1 MKEDKPH
8 PTGFIT
14 LEDQDF
20 LKTIGITGLSPGL
33 DFLLRQ
39 QKESREALVKIEARA
54 DGLTQLELN
63 EATYKKLAKEQD
75 RPIEDLRENFRLFRD
90 ITDLPD
96 DEEEWP

>member
-1 MKEDKPH
+1 VKKEKAH

-39 QKESREALVKIEARA
+39 QKESREALAKIEARA
-54 DGLTQLELN
+54 DGLIALDLDESVY
-63 EATYKKLAKEQD
+63 EKLANEQE

-90 ITDLPD
+90 ITDLSD
-96 DEEEWP
+96 DEEDWP